1 MFSGHCMKSH
11 RSAEK
16 LFALGKKTLKLLR
29 QNINWSLISEMC
41 IIIKT
46 THLLALASG
55 LRWSECPMHWKAVG
69 SILSQVEASSGG
81 GGEGEGMTDVLVT
94 SMFLSLQ
101 KSMKICPPLR
111 IKKQTTHLLREF
123 YLFKSLN
130 RILVINKFGK
140 FSGLVKLAN

>member
-1 MFSGHCMKSH
+1 M
-11 RSAEK
+11 
-16 LFALGKKTLKLLR
+16 
-29 QNINWSLISEMC
+29 
-41 IIIKT
+41 
-46 THLLALASG
+46 
-55 LRWSECPMHWKAVG
+55 G

-81 GGEGEGMTDVLVT
+81 SGEREGVMDVLTHVHV
-94 SMFLSLQ
+94 SLS
-101 KSMKICPPLR
+101 KESMKICAQVR